1 MSENR
6 EPRKPWYQAL
16 GSFSKLEGNTAV
28 RLAMGVIVVLC
39 GLLLLFG
46 VGTASI
52 EVGVGFLAAGVGL
65 LT

>member
-6 EPRKPWYQAL
+6 EPRKPWYQTLTL
-16 GSFSKLEGNTAV
+16 GKEGSTTV